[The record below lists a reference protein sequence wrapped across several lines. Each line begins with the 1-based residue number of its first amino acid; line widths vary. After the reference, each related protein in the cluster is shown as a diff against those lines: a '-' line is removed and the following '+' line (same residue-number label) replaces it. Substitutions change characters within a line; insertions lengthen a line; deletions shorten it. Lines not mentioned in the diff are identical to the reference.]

1 MSPDNGSSRSRRG
14 VWSHWVPLAVT
25 LTVATV
31 GVAAWVWSQRKD
43 EDEDEHEAGLDYDA
57 EYSGEHK
64 KEASKDLTPSDQ
76 PPRPDEQTHGV
87 ESMEDDA
94 LATGW
99 SSRVLR
105 RTPSPQQ
112 FFDSTGKTVAA
123 GVAAAGAV
131 MGKAL
136 ASIREEDKYE
146 QGNPWSEE
154 ADARD
159 ERAPPASAPATAPA
173 TAPAPASASPSAVG
187 GGKKRKT
194 VAIVVSA
201 DSQGSYG
208 DEDGFHEHAVSTP
221 PELRECLHANWDNQ
235 SILTH
240 IPRHTDFSKIK
251 LFVLIYAPGVKDTP
265 TDTATSNL
273 PPPSLSSSFSNIGHD
288 QVTPG
293 EEPKNPLYVQQTK
306 PRNTCSLIARSS
318 FSPAFNAV
326 YSEALGLVEK
336 ETMVLPF
343 TTHNGHVHI
352 LRHLQ
357 PEVIYLQESLSG
369 DDGSIITSLQ
379 TWLRHDVILV
389 VGADGGSGGLA
400 DSESEA
406 ERAGKTEVWWQRPER
421 VGRGRGIIVVDG
433 MRVND
438 DWARRVQGQE

>member
-1 MSPDNGSSRSRRG
+1 MSPDHGSSRSRRG

-43 EDEDEHEAGLDYDA
+43 EDEENEHVSGLDYDVD
-57 EYSGEHK
+57 YGGEHQT
-64 KEASKDLTPSDQ
+64 EGSRDLKPPEK

-87 ESMEDDA
+87 ESLEEEH
-94 LATGW
+94 LTTGW
-99 SSRVLR
+99 GSRMSGALR

-136 ASIREEDKYE
+136 ASIREEDKSPYE
-146 QGNPWSEE
+146 HEQSNPWSEE
-154 ADARD
+154 ADAKQ
-159 ERAPPASAPATAPA
+159 ERAPPTP
-173 TAPAPASASPSAVG
+173 ASPSNISGAR
-187 GGKKRKT
+187 KRKT

-201 DSQGSYG
+201 DSQGSF
-208 DEDGFHEHAVSTP
+208 EDDGGFHEHA
-221 PELRECLHANWDNQ
+221 
-235 SILTH
+235 SILSH

-251 LFVLIYAPGVKDTP
+251 LLVLIYAPGFKDT
-265 TDTATSNL
+265 DVATSNL
-273 PPPSLSSSFSNIGHD
+273 PPASLSSSFSNIGHD
-288 QVTPG
+288 QFTPA
-293 EEPKNPLYVQQTK
+293 EESKNPLTSC
-306 PRNTCSLIARSS
+306 NTL
-318 FSPAFNAV
+318 FNSV

-343 TTHNGHVHI
+343 TTPNGHVHM
-352 LRHLQ
+352 LRQLE

-369 DDGSIITSLQ
+369 PDGSIITSLQ

-406 ERAGKTEVWWQRPER
+406 ERAGKTELWWQRPDR
-421 VGRGRGIIVVDG
+421 VGRGRGVVVVDG